1 MSDDTVPGSG
11 AQVEPSPQNDDS
23 AGPVASVTDIGAK
36 PAVRAPAPGSTASG
50 SSAPAPDG
58 EAAQAS
64 ESFAVPRDDAWFDDL
79 FRLHTTAVFRYF
91 ARRAPLDD
99 ADDLTADVFATAW
112 RRREVIPSGAELPWL
127 YQTAG
132 YILANHRRKGRPEPV
147 AAVPDEIDSDD
158 PADLAVNDDELK
170 LVLAQLS
177 ARDRRILLLH
187 AWEGLDGDELAVALG
202 ISRGGA
208 DAALSRARARLRLA
222 WGDQGSPS

>member
-11 AQVEPSPQNDDS
+11 AQVEPSSQLDDS
-23 AGPVASVTDIGAK
+23 AAAVASVTDIGAK
-36 PAVRAPAPGSTASG
+36 PAVRMPRHHSDEVESDGSDDDS
-50 SSAPAPDG
+50 DG
-58 EAAQAS
+58 PTP
-64 ESFAVPRDDAWFDDL
+64 SFAVPRDDVWFDDL
-79 FRLHTTAVFRYF
+79 FRTHTTAVFRYF

-147 AAVPDEIDSDD
+147 ADVPEEIDSDD

-222 WGDQGSPS
+222 WGDQASPS

>member
-1 MSDDTVPGSG
+1 VPSDKSFST
-11 AQVEPSPQNDDS
+11 ES
-23 AGPVASVTDIGAK
+23 AEQ
-36 PAVRAPAPGSTASG
+36 TA
-50 SSAPAPDG
+50 A
-58 EAAQAS
+58 
-64 ESFAVPRDDAWFDDL
+64 FAVPRDASWFDEL
-79 FRLHTTAVFRYF
+79 FRAHTTAVFRYF

-147 AAVPDEIDSDD
+147 AAVPEEIDSDD

-187 AWEGLDGDELAVALG
+187 AWEGLDGDALAVALG

-208 DAALSRARARLRLA
+208 DAALSRARARLRQA
-222 WGDQGSPS
+222 WGDQGSLG

>member
-1 MSDDTVPGSG
+1 VSDDTVPGSG
-11 AQVEPSPQNDDS
+11 AQVEPSPLNDES
-23 AGPVASVTDIGAK
+23 GPLVASVTDIGAR
-36 PAVRAPAPGSTASG
+36 PALRMPADGSDADESGTTDSDADSAGPTA
-50 SSAPAPDG
+50 A
-58 EAAQAS
+58 
-64 ESFAVPRDDAWFDDL
+64 FAVPRDDAWFDDL
-79 FRLHTTAVFRYF
+79 FRSHTTAVFRYF

-147 AAVPDEIDSDD
+147 ADVPEDIDSDD

-177 ARDRRILLLH
+177 PRDRRILLLH

-222 WGDQGSPS
+222 WGDQGGSA

>member
-1 MSDDTVPGSG
+1 MPRTDLDGANLDGADSDGADADALDADAVDT
-11 AQVEPSPQNDDS
+11 D
-23 AGPVASVTDIGAK
+23 
-36 PAVRAPAPGSTASG
+36 
-50 SSAPAPDG
+50 PDG
-58 EAAQAS
+58 PTA
-64 ESFAVPRDDAWFDDL
+64 SFAVPRDADWFDDL
-79 FRLHTTAVFRYF
+79 FRTHTTAVFRYF

-112 RRREVIPSGAELPWL
+112 RRRDVVPAGAELPWL

-147 AAVPDEIDSDD
+147 ADIPEDIDSDD

-177 ARDRRILLLH
+177 PRDRRILLLH

-208 DAALSRARARLRLA
+208 DAALSRARARLRSA
-222 WGDQGSPS
+222 WGDHGSPT